1 MKIDDMTGEIID
13 ELAPIRARIDSLNGE
28 RWAESKLDH
37 RATDVVTVDMYGYA
51 FVVCEHA
58 GENAQF
64 IAKAPDDIRY
74 LLERVD
80 RLEAFLTTKRAELVQ
95 ARRDQKWEYSKGRVM
110 DGMAQERYADRLEKQ
125 LIEMEEELG

>member
-1 MKIDDMTGEIID
+1 MKIDDMTGEVID

-28 RWAESKLDH
+28 RWAESKFQQH
-37 RATDVVTVDMYGYA
+37 ATDVVTVDMYGCA

-80 RLEAFLTTKRAELVQ
+80 RLEAFLETKRAELVQ
-95 ARRDQKWEYSKGRVM
+95 ARRDQKWEYGKGRVM
-110 DGMAQERYADRLEKQ
+110 DGIAHERYADRLEKQ